1 MLQPTLYTFFCY
13 TRMMKII
20 GHRGA
25 KGLAPENTLASFEKA
40 LEHGVDEIELD
51 VRVSRDGIAIIQ
63 HDPSLHD
70 PAGNHLEVAKTTYQ
84 ELLAHKPTLLTF
96 EGAIR
101 AIDRRVPVLVEVKP
115 AVRTAPVIAV
125 IKQLQKDGWQN
136 QDFLLGSFSFPI
148 LKELH
153 LALPAITKVVI
164 ERWSG
169 VRASYRA
176 RRLGTKRLNMQQ
188 RWLWSGFIASMTRAG
203 YELAPYTLNDSAK
216 AKRWARYGLSA
227 VITDFPDRYQ

>member
-1 MLQPTLYTFFCY
+1 
-13 TRMMKII
+13 MKII

-40 LEHGVDEIELD
+40 LIHGVDEIELD
-51 VRVSRDGIAIIQ
+51 VRVSRDGVAVVQ
-63 HDPSLHD
+63 HDPQLHD
-70 PAGNHLEVAKTTYQ
+70 PAGNLLVVAETNYA
-84 ELLAHKPTLLTF
+84 ELLAHKPDLLTF
-96 EGAIR
+96 ESAMR

-115 AVRTAPVIAV
+115 RVPIEPVVKI
-125 IKQLQKDGWQN
+125 IKQLQADGWHES
-136 QDFLLGSFSFPI
+136 DLFLGSFNYLI

-153 LALPAITKVVI
+153 AALPEITKVVI

-176 RRLGTKRLNMQQ
+176 RQLGTKRINMNQL
-188 RWLWSGFIASMTRAG
+188 WLWSGFISAMTRSG

-216 AKRWARYGLSA
+216 AKRWQRYGLTA
-227 VITDFPDRYQ
+227 VITDFPDRYQQ